1 MTVVGQMPTAESN
14 FTEQFSTILL
24 SYAEGDVRI
33 AFMRDGQQA
42 FALTLPAEDATRL
55 AAGVTTL
62 MQLASGTV
70 ATGVYHRS

>member
-1 MTVVGQMPTAESN
+1 MR
-14 FTEQFSTILL
+14 L
-24 SYAEGDVRI
+24 SYAEGDVCI
-33 AFMRDGQQA
+33 AFLRDDQQA
-42 FALTLPAEDATRL
+42 FAFTLPAEDATKL